1 MRLRER
7 KINIKKKILTKDD
20 QILQSKNIKRNDRHE
35 KMWGS
40 F

>member
-20 QILQSKNIKRNDRHE
+20 LILQSKKIKRNDRHK